1 MGSHP
6 ENTSQGIGGGIMNP
20 DPLTVVHHGTPF
32 TGERVQV
39 FRLPVQ
45 VSEEDDV
52 QGIGRADEA
61 LHTFD

>member
-39 FRLPVQ
+39 A
-45 VSEEDDV
+45 EEDDV